1 MRLKNLSPP
10 ILYLSNF
17 QAFSVKWIFRTPT
30 RNIFPIGKARNV
42 LPPITWTTRWKRHHP
57 TLSLFCRYLFI
68 CRYLFMKASGP
79 WCLKEEPGVS
89 TLSSITQSYVLPS
102 KVLSIR
108 PWSIT
113 KHNKPLRFR
122 ERAYLFVQY
131 NKKLYKHREL
141 EYDKMPLNCQGKG
154 GPAM

>member
-1 MRLKNLSPP
+1 
-10 ILYLSNF
+10 
-17 QAFSVKWIFRTPT
+17 
-30 RNIFPIGKARNV
+30 
-42 LPPITWTTRWKRHHP
+42 
-57 TLSLFCRYLFI
+57 
-68 CRYLFMKASGP
+68 MKASGP

-154 GPAM
+154 GPAIKAFVSQDAYIKNKL